1 MQMRTYIFPSLLCL
15 FLASCGNNHY
25 NPPLSPKVSVS
36 DEEVAYDSYMMESPQ
51 GNETFQKIHEN
62 TFVEVANQPV
72 STFSV
77 DVDRASL

>member
-1 MQMRTYIFPSLLCL
+1 M
-15 FLASCGNNHY
+15 
-25 NPPLSPKVSVS
+25 
-36 DEEVAYDSYMMESPQ
+36 EEVAYDSYMASPQ

-77 DVDRASL
+77 LKG